1 MIKLYN
7 DFKVKRFEYI
17 YFFVMIIYMAQVDQN
32 TSRMIGGLTARPLF
46 PFLLP
51 IFLTIILLDR
61 NKISFSHNGLS
72 KILLITSI
80 WTGCIIY
87 KESLYSEKELS
98 FYFFLFYAIIIA
110 YIHIRVFGNKL
121 FSLYEKIM
129 VQMCVIALGLWLIA
143 ILVPGSASFFRSFT
157 PTSFGN
163 NVYYIFT
170 WMDPTHGQIENG
182 ILRNAG
188 FSWEPG
194 RFAIM
199 VLLAIYCNLLRN
211 GIKFKKNRS
220 VLILLLAMLS
230 TQSTTGYVGT
240 LTLYAFWGLKNFNM
254 GYILGITFLILPIAY
269 YVSQLSF
276 MKEKI
281 ERQLDLDF
289 ELQKLDDRI
298 DYVNEIKQRN
308 EYVAS
313 VGRFQAMY
321 YEAQNIK
328 EDPLLGYG
336 ISTRN
341 SYFST
346 HISSNFVLTGGLL
359 KIIGQYGI
367 PLGLFFF
374 FLLYK
379 SSARIGKEHGTNK
392 GALFVIF
399 IISLVSYGFFLVPV
413 FTAFWFYG
421 LFRND
426 IPIEYIKTKTKA
438 EGTNSEEETD
448 SEREEEI
455 EEENKDEDVL
465 HS

>member
-17 YFFVMIIYMAQVDQN
+17 YFFVMIIYMAQVNQY
-32 TSRMIGGLTARPLF
+32 TARMIGGLTARPLF

-51 IFLTIILLDR
+51 ILLTIILLDR
-61 NKISFSHNGLS
+61 NKISFSNNGLS
-72 KILLITSI
+72 KILLIASV

-87 KESLYSEKELS
+87 KESLYSNKELS
-98 FYFFLFYAIIIA
+98 YYFFLFYAIIIA
-110 YIHIRVFGNKL
+110 YIHVRVFGNKL

-129 VQMCVIALGLWLIA
+129 VQMCVIALGFWLFA
-143 ILVPGSASFFRSFT
+143 VLVPGSTSFFRRF
-157 PTSFGN
+157 PETSFGN
-163 NVYYIFT
+163 NVYYIFN
-170 WMDPTHGQIENG
+170 WMDPTRGQMENG
-182 ILRNAG
+182 VIRNAG

-211 GIKFKKNRS
+211 GIKFKNNRS

-230 TQSTTGYVGT
+230 TQSTTGYVGV
-240 LTLYAFWGLKNFNM
+240 LALYAFWGLKNFNM
-254 GYILGITFLILPIAY
+254 GYILGISFFLLPIAY
-269 YVSQLSF
+269 YASQLSF

-289 ELQKLDDRI
+289 EIQKLDDRI
-298 DYVNEIKQRN
+298 DYVNEVRQRN

-321 YEAQNIK
+321 YEAQNVK

-336 ISTRN
+336 ISSRN

-346 HISSNFVLTGGLL
+346 HISSNFILTGAIL
-359 KIIGQYGI
+359 KIFGQYGI
-367 PLGLFFF
+367 PLGLLFYFF
-374 FLLYK
+374 LYK
-379 SSARIGKEHGTNK
+379 SSARIGKEYGVNK
-392 GALFVIF
+392 GALLVIF
-399 IISLVSYGFFLVPV
+399 LISSISYPLFLIPV
-413 FTAFWFYG
+413 FSAFWLYG
-421 LFRND
+421 LFRKD
-426 IPIEYIKTKTKA
+426 IPIEELKPKAINTK
-438 EGTNSEEETD
+438 SDEETD
-448 SEREEEI
+448 SEEEI
-455 EEENKDEDVL
+455 EEVNKDEDIL

>member
-17 YFFVMIIYMAQVDQN
+17 YFFVMIIYMAQATSY
-32 TSRMIGGLTARPLF
+32 TSRMVGGLTARPLF

-51 IFLTIILLDR
+51 ILLTIILLDR

-72 KILLITSI
+72 KILFIVSI

-87 KESLYSEKELS
+87 KESLYSDKELS

-110 YIHIRVFGNKL
+110 YIHVRVFGNKL
-121 FSLYEKIM
+121 FPLYEKIM
-129 VQMCVIALGLWLIA
+129 VQMCVIALGLWLFA
-143 ILVPGSASFFRSFT
+143 VLVPSSASFFRGFT
-157 PTSFGN
+157 KTGFGN
-163 NVYYIFT
+163 NVFFIFT
-170 WMDPTHGQIENG
+170 WMDPTHAQIENG

-211 GIKFKKNRS
+211 GIKFKNNRS

-230 TQSTTGYVGT
+230 TQSTTGYIGT
-240 LTLYAFWGLKNFNM
+240 LALYAFWGLKKFNM
-254 GYILGITFLILPIAY
+254 SYILGITFLMLPIAY
-269 YVSQLSF
+269 YASQLSF

-281 ERQLDLDF
+281 EKQLDLDY
-289 ELQKLDDRI
+289 EIQELDDKI
-298 DYVNEIKQRN
+298 DYVNEVKQRN

-328 EDPLLGYG
+328 EDPILGYG
-336 ISTRN
+336 ISPRN

-346 HISSNFVLTGGLL
+346 HISSNFVLTGAIL
-359 KIIGQYGI
+359 KIFGQYGI
-367 PLGLFFF
+367 PLGLFFY

-379 SSARIGKEHGTNK
+379 SSARIGREHGVNK

-399 IISLVSYGFFLVPV
+399 LISCVSYPLFLIPV
-413 FTAFWFYG
+413 FTAFWLYG
-421 LFRND
+421 LFRKD
-426 IPIEYIKTKTKA
+426 IPIENIKAKA
-438 EGTNSEEETD
+438 EGTKSDEDTD
-448 SEREEEI
+448 SEEI
-455 EEENKDEDVL
+455 EEENKDEDIL

>member
-7 DFKVKRFEYI
+7 DFKVKQFEYI
-17 YFFVMIIYMAQVDQN
+17 YFLVMIIYMAQATSY
-32 TSRMIGGLTARPLF
+32 TSRMVGGLTARPLF

-51 IFLTIILLDR
+51 ILLTIILLDR

-72 KILLITSI
+72 KILFIISI

-87 KESLYSEKELS
+87 KESLYSDKELS
-98 FYFFLFYAIIIA
+98 YYFFLFYAIIIA
-110 YIHIRVFGNKL
+110 YIHVRVFGNKL
-121 FSLYEKIM
+121 FPLYEKIM
-129 VQMCVIALGLWLIA
+129 VQMCVIALGLWLFA
-143 ILVPGSASFFRSFT
+143 VLVPSSASLFRSF
-157 PTSFGN
+157 PEVNYGR
-163 NVYYIFT
+163 NVFFIFT
-170 WMDPTHGQIENG
+170 WMDPARGQVENG
-182 ILRNAG
+182 IIRNAG

-220 VLILLLAMLS
+220 GVILLLTMVS
-230 TQSTTGYVGT
+230 TQSTTGYIGT
-240 LTLYAFWGLKNFNM
+240 LALYAFWGLKNFNM

-289 ELQKLDDRI
+289 ELEKLDKTI
-298 DYVNEIKQRN
+298 DYVNEVKQRN
-308 EYVAS
+308 EYIAS
-313 VGRFQAMY
+313 VGRFQAIY

-328 EDPLLGYG
+328 EDPILGYG
-336 ISTRN
+336 ISPRN

-346 HISSNFVLTGGLL
+346 HISSNFVLTGAIL
-359 KIIGQYGI
+359 KIFGQYGI
-367 PLGLFFF
+367 PLGLFFYL
-374 FLLYK
+374 LLYK
-379 SSARIGKEHGTNK
+379 SSARIGREHGVNK

-399 IISLVSYGFFLVPV
+399 LISCVSYPLFLIPV
-413 FTAFWFYG
+413 FTTFWLYG
-421 LFRND
+421 LFRKD
-426 IPIEYIKTKTKA
+426 IPIEYIKAKSEDTK
-438 EGTNSEEETD
+438 SDEETG
-448 SEREEEI
+448 SEEEI
-455 EEENKDEDVL
+455 EEENKDEDIL